1 MLGWIPVL
9 QFPLF
14 VILHVH
20 CVRCLCEL
28 TTTMCLDNGL
38 MYSIILLYLKTY
50 HAFYIEKRS
59 HPYFNDF
66 RLKLAA
72 QESVRMAYRV
82 VSCFIRV
89 CQCHALIV

>member
-1 MLGWIPVL
+1 MLGWFPVL

-50 HAFYIEKRS
+50 NAFYIGKRS
-59 HPYFNDF
+59 HSYFNDF
-66 RLKLAA
+66 RFEVISCL
-72 QESVRMAYRV
+72 ESVRIASRV
-82 VSCFIRV
+82 ESLINLRV
-89 CQCHALIV
+89 NVVLW